1 MMRLAEVIGNIW
13 ATRKAESVRSL
24 KLLLV
29 RPLDENLKPQGELW
43 VAADVVDAGVGDR
56 VIVAT
61 GRAAR
66 LAVGD
71 EQAAVSAAVVGVVDA
86 LDLPGRK

>member
-1 MMRLAEVIGNIW
+1 MMRIAEVVGSVW
-13 ATRKAESVRSL
+13 ATRKVESVRSL
-24 KLLLV
+24 KMLLV
-29 RPLDENLKPQGELW
+29 RLLDADLKPAGKLW

-56 VIVAT
+56 VIVAV

-71 EQAAVSAAVVGVVDA
+71 DSAAVSAAVIGVVDA
-86 LDLPGRK
+86 VDVPG

>member
-1 MMRLAEVIGNIW
+1 MMKLAEVVGSIW
-13 ATRKAESVRSL
+13 ATRKVESVRAL
-24 KLLLV
+24 KMLLIK
-29 RPLDENLKPQGELW
+29 PLDENLKATGELW
-43 VAADVVDAGVGDR
+43 VAADLVDAGAGDR

-71 EQAAVSAAVVGVVDA
+71 ENAAVSAAVIGVVDS
-86 LDLPGRK
+86 LDIAK

>member
-1 MMRLAEVIGNIW
+1 MMIIADVVGTVW
-13 ATRKAESVRSL
+13 ATRKAPSVSGL

-29 RPLDENLKPQGELW
+29 RPLVEGLKPGGELW

-56 VIVAT
+56 VVVVT

-71 EQAAVSAAVVGVVDA
+71 EAAAVSAAVVGVVDA
-86 LDLPGRK
+86 TELSR

>member
-1 MMRLAEVIGNIW
+1 MMRIAEVVGSVW
-13 ATRKAESVRSL
+13 ATRKVESVRAL
-24 KLLLV
+24 KMLLV
-29 RPLDENLKPQGELW
+29 RPLDGDLKRTTELW

-56 VIVAT
+56 VLVAV

-71 EQAAVSAAVVGVVDA
+71 DAAAVSAAVVGVVDSVDVPA
-86 LDLPGRK
+86 

>member
-1 MMRLAEVIGNIW
+1 MMIIAEVVGTVW
-13 ATRKAESVRSL
+13 ATRKAPSVSGL

-29 RPLDENLKPQGELW
+29 RPLNAELKPAAELW

-56 VIVAT
+56 VVVVT

-71 EQAAVSAAVVGVVDA
+71 ETAAVSAAVVGVVDA
-86 LDLPGRK
+86 TELSR

>member
-1 MMRLAEVIGNIW
+1 MMRLAEVVGNVW
-13 ATRKAESVRSL
+13 ATRKVESVRSL
-24 KLLLV
+24 KMMLV
-29 RPLDENLKPQGELW
+29 RLLDSDLKPAGELW

-56 VIVAT
+56 VIVAV

-71 EQAAVSAAVVGVVDA
+71 EAAAVSAAVIGVVDS
-86 LDLPGRK
+86 LDKPK

>member
-1 MMRLAEVIGNIW
+1 MMRIAEVVGSVW
-13 ATRKAESVRSL
+13 ATRKAESVRAL
-24 KLLLV
+24 KMLLV
-29 RPLDENLKPQGELW
+29 RPLDGELKRTAEMW

-56 VIVAT
+56 VVVAV

-71 EQAAVSAAVVGVVDA
+71 ENAAVSAAVIGVVDSV
-86 LDLPGRK
+86 DMPT

>member
-1 MMRLAEVIGNIW
+1 MMKIGEVVGNVW
-13 ATRKAESVRSL
+13 ATRKVESVRSL
-24 KLLLV
+24 KMLLV
-29 RPLDENLKPQGELW
+29 RTLDAGLKPTGELL

-56 VIVAT
+56 VIVAM

-71 EQAAVSAAVVGVVDA
+71 DAAAVSAAVVGVVDSHE
-86 LDLPGRK
+86 LQQ

>member
-1 MMRLAEVIGNIW
+1 MMRIAEVVGSVW
-13 ATRKAESVRSL
+13 ATRKVESVRSL
-24 KLLLV
+24 KMLLV
-29 RPLDENLKPQGELW
+29 RPLDAELKPTAQMW

-56 VIVAT
+56 VIVAL

-71 EQAAVSAAVVGVVDA
+71 DAAAVSAAVIGVVDS
-86 LDLPGRK
+86 LDMPA

>member
-1 MMRLAEVIGNIW
+1 MMRIAEVVGSVW
-13 ATRKAESVRSL
+13 ATRKVESVRSL
-24 KLLLV
+24 KMLLV
-29 RPLDENLKPQGELW
+29 RPLDAGLKPTAEMW

-56 VIVAT
+56 VIVAV

-71 EQAAVSAAVVGVVDA
+71 DAAAVSAAVIGVVDSVDMPA
-86 LDLPGRK
+86 

>member
-1 MMRLAEVIGNIW
+1 MMKIAEVVGSVW
-13 ATRKAESVRSL
+13 ATRKVESVRSL
-24 KLLLV
+24 KMLLV
-29 RPLDENLKPQGELW
+29 RLLDADLKPTGKLW

-56 VIVAT
+56 VIVAV

-71 EQAAVSAAVVGVVDA
+71 DDAAVSAAVIGVVDSV
-86 LDLPGRK
+86 DVPG

>member
-1 MMRLAEVIGNIW
+1 MRIAEVVGSVW
-13 ATRKAESVRSL
+13 ATRKVESVRSL
-24 KLLLV
+24 KMLLV
-29 RPLDENLKPQGELW
+29 RPLDAELKPTAQMW

-56 VIVAT
+56 VIVAL

-71 EQAAVSAAVVGVVDA
+71 DAAAVSAAVIGVVDS
-86 LDLPGRK
+86 LDMPA

>member
-1 MMRLAEVIGNIW
+1 MMRIAEVIGSVW

-24 KLLLV
+24 KMLLV
-29 RPLDENLKPQGELW
+29 RPLDEDLKPSGKLW

-56 VIVAT
+56 VIVAV

-71 EQAAVSAAVVGVVDA
+71 ERAAVSAAVIGVVDA
-86 LDLPGRK
+86 LDIPK